1 MINEQTV
8 DILRKMKL
16 NAMAN
21 ELMNQLNDSNT
32 YNSLG
37 FEERIGLLVDAEWN
51 RRQTNKLN
59 RYIKTAAF
67 SVPGATIEG
76 IEYHE
81 DRKLDKAEILRYA
94 TCKYIEDGVDHHSVA
109 CVLNG
114 CFCKGLVQQFP
125 FCSIFY
131 RLPTLYQLPER
142 LEKRRGGRK
151 GKIKG
156 RRKVL

>member
-67 SVPGATIEG
+67 SVPGAPIEG
-76 IEYHE
+76 IE
-81 DRKLDKAEILRYA
+81 
-94 TCKYIEDGVDHHSVA
+94 
-109 CVLNG
+109 
-114 CFCKGLVQQFP
+114 
-125 FCSIFY
+125 
-131 RLPTLYQLPER
+131 
-142 LEKRRGGRK
+142 
-151 GKIKG
+151 
-156 RRKVL
+156 